1 MSRSQGAGR
10 RRWFVVWLLATLL
23 VVLTPLAIAGFWVRA
38 VVLDADR
45 YVATVAP
52 LADDP
57 ALQAAVADQVSAQVV
72 EAVDN
77 SGVRDLAV
85 GPLEGLL
92 DNVLE
97 GLETRVREQ
106 TTRVVASDAFAEAWS
121 GANRASHDDVVA
133 ALTGDG
139 TDVSVRGEA
148 FVEAA
153 RAGLTAAGFG
163 ALADLVPDIEATF
176 VVYSSDGLPSV
187 QRGVR
192 LLSAVGGW
200 IWAVALAVGVVV
212 VVVAPRRSLGL
223 AAAAGAIALGALMLA
238 AGLTLARAGY
248 VGDPDEALS
257 PAARAAVFDQ
267 VTLLLRSALVW
278 TIVVAALALALG
290 VLLRLLSGTPAPSTA
305 DQSP

>member
-1 MSRSQGAGR
+1 MSRSEGADR
-10 RRWFVVWLLATLL
+10 RRWVVAWLLAALL
-23 VVLTPLAIAGFWVRA
+23 VVLMPLAVAGSWVRA

-57 ALQAAVADQVSAQVV
+57 AVQAAVADQVSEQVV
-72 EAVDN
+72 EAIDD

-92 DNVLE
+92 DTVLK

-106 TTRVVASDAFAEAWS
+106 TARVVATDAFAQAWE
-121 GANRASHDDVVA
+121 GANRGSHDDVVA

-139 TDVSVRGEA
+139 TDVSVSGEA

-153 RAGLTAAGFG
+153 RAGLTAAGLG
-163 ALADLVPDIEATF
+163 AVADLVPDVDATF
-176 VVYSSDGLPSV
+176 VVYSSDALPTV

-200 IWAVALAVGVVV
+200 MWAVALGVGVGIVL
-212 VVVAPRRSLGL
+212 VAPRRSLGIVT
-223 AAAAGAIALGALMLA
+223 AAGAVALGSLLLA
-238 AGLTLARAGY
+238 SGMAQARGAY
-248 VGDPDEALS
+248 VDDPGAALS
-257 PAARAAVFDQ
+257 QAARTAIFDQ
-267 VTLLLRSALVW
+267 VTLVLRSALVW
-278 TIVVAALALALG
+278 TIVVAVLALALG
-290 VLLRLLSGTPAPSTA
+290 LLLRLLSGTPAPSTD